1 MNKDQVEGSWKIFK
15 GKVKERW
22 GELTDDELD
31 QLEGKKD
38 QLAGF
43 IQKRTGESKEQVQK
57 ELDRWAAE
65 I

>member
-1 MNKDQVEGSWKIFK
+1 MNKDQVEGSWKILK

-31 QLEGKKD
+31 QLAGKQD

-43 IQKRTGESKEQVQK
+43 IQKRTGESREQVQ
-57 ELDRWAAE
+57 EQLDRWAADL
-65 I
+65 